1 MTAKISGMVSPFLLP
16 PGFMGM
22 VRSFSASADG
32 KWAAD
37 PLGRDVDR
45 ITRGNP
51 VAKSVRFSHLR
62 ATVSLAL
69 KTQIRRLHCKGKRGK
84 TILY

>member
-45 ITRGNP
+45 ITRGRAP
-51 VAKSVRFSHLR
+51 YRRQPGGKVRPIFASSCHSF
-62 ATVSLAL
+62 VSAQNTDPPAPLQ
-69 KTQIRRLHCKGKRGK
+69 TW
-84 TILY
+84 